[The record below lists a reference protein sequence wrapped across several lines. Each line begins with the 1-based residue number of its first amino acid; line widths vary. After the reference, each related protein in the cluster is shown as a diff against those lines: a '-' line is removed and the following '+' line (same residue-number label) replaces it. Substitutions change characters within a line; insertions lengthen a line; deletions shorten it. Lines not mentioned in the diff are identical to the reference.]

1 MYKELDLQNKTI
13 IVTGGARGIGEACC
27 RLFAEK
33 GANVVIADI
42 DYERALQVEKSIK
55 KEGYEVFAI
64 KIDVSHEEQ
73 VKNLVQK
80 AKDKYGRIDIL
91 VNDAAIQEVNELQD
105 ILIEEWRKVIDVNLN
120 GTFLCSKEVIKEMNH
135 GGQIINMLTVH
146 SQLPRVN
153 KYHYDASKAGIE
165 ILTKELALTYA
176 KDNITVNALSFGAVS
191 SPMNFDWLGDEE
203 KVKHTLSKVPME
215 IIFKPEEIARFS
227 YEILKN
233 FSLYTTGSVFV
244 IDGGRSLNG

>member
-1 MYKELDLQNKTI
+1 MYRELDLQDKTI

-42 DYERALQVEKSIK
+42 DYERALQVEKSVK
-55 KEGYEVFAI
+55 KEGYEIFAI
-64 KIDVSHEEQ
+64 ETDVSDEAQ
-73 VKNLVQK
+73 VKNMVKL
-80 AKDKYGRIDIL
+80 AKEKYGKIDIL

-105 ILIEEWRKVIDVNLN
+105 ISITEWRKVIDVNLN
-120 GTFLCSKEVIKEMNH
+120 GTFLCSKEAIKEMKQ

-153 KYHYDASKAGIE
+153 KYHYDSSKAGIE

-176 KDNITVNALSFGAVS
+176 KKNITVNAVSFGAVS
-191 SPMNFDWLGDEE
+191 SPMNSDWLGDEE
-203 KVKHTLSKVPME
+203 KVQHTLSKVPME
-215 IIFKPEEIARFS
+215 IIFKPEEIARFG

-244 IDGGRSLNG
+244 VDGGRSLNG

>member
-1 MYKELDLQNKTI
+1 MYRELDLQGKTI

-42 DYERALQVEKSIK
+42 DYERALQVEKSVK
-55 KEGYEVFAI
+55 KEGYEIFAI
-64 KIDVSHEEQ
+64 ETDVSDENQ
-73 VKNLVQK
+73 VKNMVKLVK
-80 AKDKYGRIDIL
+80 EKYGKINIL
-91 VNDAAIQEVNELQD
+91 VNDAAIQEVKELQN
-105 ILIEEWRKVIDVNLN
+105 ISITEWRKVIDVNLN
-120 GTFLCSKEVIKEMNH
+120 GTFLCSKEVIKEMKN

-176 KDNITVNALSFGAVS
+176 KNNITVNALSFGAVS
-191 SPMNFDWLGDEE
+191 SPMNSDWLGDQE

-215 IIFKPEEIARFS
+215 IIFKPEEIARFG

-244 IDGGRSLNG
+244 VDGGRSLNG